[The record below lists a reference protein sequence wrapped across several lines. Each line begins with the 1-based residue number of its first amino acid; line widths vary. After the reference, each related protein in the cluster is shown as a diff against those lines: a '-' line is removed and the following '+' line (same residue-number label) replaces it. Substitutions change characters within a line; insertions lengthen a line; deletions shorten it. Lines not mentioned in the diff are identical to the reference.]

1 MRQLRLSAAR
11 PRPAVPRGPA
21 AAGQERVGAVSDTL
35 VATARTDRAGPAR
48 DSRTAPPPTDQLR
61 AALWELLSAVLER
74 TFGMALDKVEQLS
87 RTLDEIA
94 ARGGVKIGALF
105 GGVRAAVAG
114 KSTVWGAITGAFSA
128 LGPGAK
134 ATIIIVLVLTLLL
147 LPLTVLLIL
156 LLLIAVA
163 IVAIVRTRSASS

>member
-1 MRQLRLSAAR
+1 M
-11 PRPAVPRGPA
+11 
-21 AAGQERVGAVSDTL
+21 
-35 VATARTDRAGPAR
+35 
-48 DSRTAPPPTDQLR
+48 
-61 AALWELLSAVLER
+61 LEP
-74 TFGMALDKVEQLS
+74 TFGMALDNVERLS

-94 ARGGVKIGALF
+94 ARVGVKIGALF

-134 ATIIIVLVLTLLL
+134 ATIIIVLVLALLL
-147 LPLTVLLIL
+147 LPVTVLLLL

-163 IVAIVRTRSASS
+163 IVAIVRTQSAGS